1 MRKMPRRFR
10 VGSLARRS
18 RFSNEFAFGHRYAV
32 TYGNPEKNAL
42 KAIRHIVDSDEKIL
56 HYFSEKRLCAL
67 VRDIH
72 KKEKKNAIILIPKN
86 KGKRRIA

>member
-1 MRKMPRRFR
+1 M
-10 VGSLARRS
+10 GW
-18 RFSNEFAFGHRYAV
+18 EFALSKLFELREFRYAV
-32 TYGNPEKNAL
+32 TYGKPEENAL

-72 KKEKKNAIILIPKN
+72 KKEKKKCYNSYTQK
-86 KGKRRIA
+86 